1 MLLSL
6 PILTIVG
13 TAIIFVFFFYNLISY
28 WNDYTST
35 KNEID
40 ILQKV
45 VGDIEPS
52 NILFDHHKVRGSIQQ
67 LITDKQN
74 DLLKYWIE
82 FEESLV
88 MTDEFIDNTLDA
100 EHFFNER
107 TLAYRI
113 FQNRTYENAPQVYIG
128 LGVLFTFVGLVK
140 GLGGITL
147 DSENVEVLKLGIEQ
161 LINGAQTAFISSI
174 AGILFS
180 LVFNLIYHFFRS
192 EVSNKIL
199 ELQKSINFKYPRTN
213 PEKSLAYIRDSS
225 KESSVALGA
234 LSEQLGEKLQQVVR
248 DISGEIS
255 KGIQDS
261 ISPYMEQIANKAM
274 NASESVLGDMMDE
287 FLNKITDA
295 ANEQQR
301 LIVETNKTIQ
311 DSLIEFRTQFTGQVI
326 ELKDVI
332 TNLNESYHFI
342 EEHLISQFDNAI
354 EQFSDAIKSYKDEQR
369 SFILQ
374 LQEQASVVEK
384 LNQVSTDIE
393 RMMANVEEQVSMSV
407 SAYRQATDNL
417 VLVYESN
424 NQASDKLIQAADSF
438 EQPLKALQ
446 EQYESLQSIIQNTT
460 TTIQRE
466 LEVALKG
473 YFTQVEDQTTERLR
487 EWNNQT
493 TAFSTAMLSVTT
505 QMNSLVES
513 ISDNLEGRK

>member
-1 MLLSL
+1 MVFALS
-6 PILTIVG
+6 TS
-13 TAIIFVFFFYNLISY
+13 AIIVALFAFYTLKFLS
-28 WNDYTST
+28 DYKKTLV
-35 KNEID
+35 EID
-40 ILQKV
+40 IVQKAV
-45 VGDIEPS
+45 DEIDKENLYLGHFNVQEYI
-52 NILFDHHKVRGSIQQ
+52 KRK
-67 LITDKQN
+67 ITKTQN

-88 MTDEFIDNTLDA
+88 ISDEYIDNTLDA

-107 TLAYRI
+107 NLAHRI
-113 FQNRTYENAPQVYIG
+113 FQNKTYENASQIYVG
-128 LGVLFTFVGLVK
+128 LGVLFTFTGLVY
-140 GLGGITL
+140 GLWGITL
-147 DSENVEVLKLGIEQ
+147 DSENIEVLKNGIEQ
-161 LINGAQTAFISSI
+161 LITGAQTAFFSSI
-174 AGILFS
+174 VGIFLS
-180 LVFNLIYHFFRS
+180 LLFNLIYYKRRS
-192 EVSNKIL
+192 EISNKIL

-287 FLNKITDA
+287 FLKKVTQA
-295 ANEQQR
+295 ADEQQK
-301 LIVETNKTIQ
+301 LILETNQTIQ
-311 DSLIEFRTQFTGQVI
+311 ESLIEFRTQFTGQVI

-342 EEHLISQFDNAI
+342 QEHLISQFDHAI
-354 EQFSDAIKSYKDEQR
+354 EQFSDAVNSYKDEQR

-384 LNQVSTDIE
+384 LNQISSEIE
-393 RMMANVEEQVSMSV
+393 RMMGNIDEQVSMSV

-424 NQASDKLIQAADSF
+424 NEASNKLTEAADSF
-438 EQPLKALQ
+438 EQPLRALE

-460 TTIQRE
+460 ATIQRE
-466 LEVALKG
+466 LEQALKG